1 MKKKIVMLLTAALF
15 FTIFAAYLVGWKDS
29 RKLRVI
35 ESEYADL
42 EWFNKQIQLNNEVQ
56 ISYSQGELSKET
68 VEVSLSSLQNAYQLY
83 LPNET
88 ERSKEIDE
96 LWARYWSVT
105 TKDRMAE
112 YDLSV
117 LQDIGTELTK
127 IERDMAS
134 EVSVLREKQNNY
146 WWK

>member
-1 MKKKIVMLLTAALF
+1 MKKTVVILLITALI
-15 FTIFAAYLVGWKDS
+15 FTIFTAYLVEWQDS

-42 EWFNKQIQLNNEVQ
+42 QWFNEQIQLNNEVQ
-56 ISYSQGELSKET
+56 VAFSKGGLSKET
-68 VEVSLSSLQNAYQLY
+68 VDVSLSSLQNAYQLY

-88 ERSKEIDE
+88 ERANEINE
-96 LWARYWSVT
+96 LWARYWTVT
-105 TKDRMAE
+105 TKDKMTE

-117 LQDIGTELTK
+117 LQDIGTELIK
-127 IERDMAS
+127 IEKDIS
-134 EVSVLREKQNNY
+134 NEVSDLKEKQNSY